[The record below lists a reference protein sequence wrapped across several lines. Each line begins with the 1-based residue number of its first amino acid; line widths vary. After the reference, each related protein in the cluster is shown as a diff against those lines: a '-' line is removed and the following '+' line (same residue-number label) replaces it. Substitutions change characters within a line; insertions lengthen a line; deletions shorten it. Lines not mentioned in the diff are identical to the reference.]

1 MDQFKETVYE
11 DKPIE
16 MEGMYRL
23 LQIDAWAE
31 PEGGWTWNQWWKIE
45 ENIYFQ
51 SPSTRLVLRKLREW
65 DYLSKESIGKLE
77 VEYDGYNYVIQRR
90 NNQEP
95 VLALEPQ
102 WQV

>member
-45 ENIYFQ
+45 DNIYY
-51 SPSTRLVLRKLREW
+51 TTN
-65 DYLSKESIGKLE
+65 KENGIIFKQDLDGDVGDE
-77 VEYDGYNYVIQRR
+77 VGRFVNGVAKFNDS
-90 NNQEP
+90 
-95 VLALEPQ
+95 
-102 WQV
+102 